1 MWRPYGF
8 RQVEPNTSHEIQV
21 TMSWDS
27 LPLIGVALLL
37 CWVFYSFAREKFSPD
52 VVVGIAVAVLLVS
65 QLLSPAD
72 VLSVLS
78 NSAPITIACMFILS
92 GALERTG
99 CVETLGNWLSRM
111 GGGSPWRTLFSL
123 MMTAM
128 LLSTFINNTPVVAIL
143 TPVAIALATQVGSKP
158 SKMLIPLS
166 YATIL
171 GGTMTM
177 IGTSTNILVDG
188 VARQM
193 GMEPFGMFD
202 ITLPGAIL
210 AAIGMVFILL
220 IGYRLLPERES
231 LSRQLRPDQ
240 ARTFMT
246 ELLVPHDSPVVN
258 QTISQASLNGNSGI
272 SVLKIFRGDEELS
285 TPLNDTLLHAGDRLV
300 LHTTMRD
307 FVELR
312 QNGLLAFNREDSANF
327 ETISTRDVMLAE
339 AIVGRNSRYSHR
351 PMRDLNLTA
360 RYGIH
365 VLAIHR
371 QNENIQNNLDE
382 FQLQFG
388 DVMLVEGTP
397 AQIKKFADNGELI
410 SLNSVQERAYRRNK
424 APIAIAAVVAVMV
437 LAALKV
443 MPIEGLAMIAAA
455 LVVATGCLDT
465 EDAYKAIDWRI
476 LTLIFGMLAISIA
489 MNKVGLVDTV
499 VSHVMTLA
507 PLLGPLFMLSFI
519 YLLTSV
525 LTEVISNNAVAVLVT
540 PMAIGVAQ
548 QLGADPRPFVVAVM
562 FAASASFATPIGYQT
577 NTFVYSAGGYRFSDF
592 MRIGVPLNLIMWAA
606 GSLIIPLI
614 WPLFP

>member
-1 MWRPYGF
+1 
-8 RQVEPNTSHEIQV
+8 
-21 TMSWDS
+21 MSWDS
-27 LPLIGVALLL
+27 LPMIGVAALL
-37 CWVFYSFAREKFSPD
+37 CWVFYAFAREKFSPD

-65 QLLSPAD
+65 TLITPAD
-72 VLSVLS
+72 VLGVLS
-78 NSAPITIACMFILS
+78 NSAPITIACMFVLS
-92 GALERTG
+92 AALERTG
-99 CVETLGNWLSRM
+99 CVDGLGKWLSQL
-111 GGGSPWRTLFSL
+111 GGGSPMRTLFSL
-123 MMTAM
+123 MLTGM

-143 TPVAIALATQVGSKP
+143 TPVAVALAAQVGSKA

-188 VARQM
+188 VARQN

-202 ITLPGAIL
+202 IFLPGLIMAGIGL
-210 AAIGMVFILL
+210 AYIML
-220 IGYRLLPERES
+220 IGHRLLPDRES
-231 LSRQLRPDQ
+231 LSKTLRPDQ
-240 ARTFMT
+240 ARPFMT
-246 ELLVPHDSPVVN
+246 ELLVPHDSPVIN
-258 QTISQASLNGNSGI
+258 QTISDAKLNGGSGI
-272 SVLKIFRGDEELS
+272 QVLKIFRGDEELS
-285 TPLNDTLLHAGDRLV
+285 TPLNTTVLSAGDRLV
-300 LHTTMRD
+300 LHANMHD
-307 FVELR
+307 FMELR
-312 QNGLLAFNREDSANF
+312 QNGLLTFNREQAANF
-327 ETISTRDVMLAE
+327 ETISTRDVVLAE

-371 QNENIQNNLDE
+371 HNENIQDNLDE

-397 AQIKKFADNGELI
+397 TQIKKFADNGDLI
-410 SLNSVQERAYRRNK
+410 SLNTVQERAYRRNK
-424 APIAIAAVVAVMV
+424 APIAIAAILAVMV
-437 LAALKV
+437 LAAFKV
-443 MPIEGLAMIAAA
+443 MPIEGLAMIGAAI
-455 LVVATGCLDT
+455 VIATGCLDT

-476 LTLIFGMLAISIA
+476 LTIIFGMLAISIA

-499 VSHVMTLA
+499 VAQVMSLS

-525 LTEVISNNAVAVLVT
+525 LTEIVSNNAVAVLLT
-540 PMAIGVAQ
+540 PIAMGVAY

-577 NTFVYSAGGYRFSDF
+577 NTFVYSAGGYRFTDF
-592 MRIGVPLNLIMWAA
+592 MRIGIPLNLIMWATA
-606 GSLIIPLI
+606 TLIIPLI
-614 WPLFP
+614 WPLFPA

>member
-1 MWRPYGF
+1 
-8 RQVEPNTSHEIQV
+8 
-21 TMSWDS
+21 MSWDS

-37 CWVFYSFAREKFSPD
+37 CWVFYAFARERFSPD

-65 QLLSPAD
+65 QLLSPAE
-72 VLSVLS
+72 VMGVLS

-92 GALERTG
+92 AALERTG
-99 CVETLGNWLSRM
+99 CVETLGNWLARM
-111 GGGSPWRTLFSL
+111 GGGSQWRTLFSL
-123 MMTAM
+123 MMTAL

-143 TPVAIALATQVGSKP
+143 TPVAIALATGIGSKP

-166 YATIL
+166 YATIF

-202 ITLPGAIL
+202 ITLPGLIL
-210 AAIGMVFILL
+210 AGIGMAFVLL
-220 IGYRLLPERES
+220 IGHRLLPERES

-240 ARTFMT
+240 SRTFMT
-246 ELLVPHDSPVVN
+246 ELLVPHDSPVIG
-258 QTISQASLNGNSGI
+258 QTISQANLNGNSGI
-272 SVLKIFRGDEELS
+272 RVLKIFRGDDELS
-285 TPLNDTLLHAGDRLV
+285 TPLNDTRLLAGDRLG
-300 LHTTMRD
+300 LHAGMRD

-312 QNGLLAFNREDSANF
+312 QNGLLAINRPDSF

-365 VLAIHR
+365 VLAVHR
-371 QNENIQNNLDE
+371 HNENIQDNLDDFE
-382 FQLQFG
+382 LQFG

-410 SLNSVQERAYRRNK
+410 SLNSVQERAYRRDK
-424 APIAIAAVVAVMV
+424 APIAIAAVLAVMV
-437 LAALKV
+437 LAAFKV

-525 LTEVISNNAVAVLVT
+525 LTEVVSNNAVAVLVT
-540 PMAIGVAQ
+540 PIAIGVAQ
-548 QLGADPRPFVVAVM
+548 QLGADPTPFVVAVM

-577 NTFVYSAGGYRFSDF
+577 NALVYAAGDYRFADF
-592 MRIGVPLNLIMWAA
+592 VRIGVPLN
-606 GSLIIPLI
+606 IIVGLAVCGA
-614 WPLFP
+614 LVLLG

>member
-1 MWRPYGF
+1 
-8 RQVEPNTSHEIQV
+8 
-21 TMSWDS
+21 MSWDS

-37 CWVFYSFAREKFSPD
+37 CWVFYAFAREKFSPD

-65 QLLSPAD
+65 QLLTPSE
-72 VLSVLS
+72 VLGVLS

-92 GALERTG
+92 AALERTG

-111 GGGSPWRTLFSL
+111 GGGSQWRTLFSL
-123 MMTAM
+123 MVTAL

-143 TPVAIALATQVGSKP
+143 TPVAIALATSIGSKP

-166 YATIL
+166 YATIF

-193 GMEPFGMFD
+193 GMEPFGMFE
-202 ITLPGAIL
+202 ITLPGLVL
-210 AAIGMVFILL
+210 AGIGMAFVLL
-220 IGYRLLPERES
+220 IGHRLLPDRES

-240 ARTFMT
+240 SRTFMT
-246 ELLVPHDSPVVN
+246 ELLVPHDSPVIG
-258 QTISQASLNGNSGI
+258 QTISQANLNGNSGI
-272 SVLKIFRGDEELS
+272 RVLKIFRGDDELS
-285 TPLNDTLLHAGDRLV
+285 TPLNDTRLLAGDRLV
-300 LHTTMRD
+300 LHAGMRD

-312 QNGLLAFNREDSANF
+312 QNGLLSINRADSF

-365 VLAIHR
+365 VLAVHR
-371 QNENIQNNLDE
+371 HNENIQDNLDDFE
-382 FQLQFG
+382 LQFG
-388 DVMLVEGTP
+388 DVMLVEGT
-397 AQIKKFADNGELI
+397 ASQIKKFADNGELI
-410 SLNSVQERAYRRNK
+410 SLNSVQERAYRRDK
-424 APIAIAAVVAVMV
+424 APIAIAAVLAVMV
-437 LAALKV
+437 LAAFKV

-499 VSHVMTLA
+499 VSHVMTLS

-519 YLLTSV
+519 YLLTSI
-525 LTEVISNNAVAVLVT
+525 LTEVVSNNAVAVLVT
-540 PMAIGVAQ
+540 PIAIGVAQ

-577 NTFVYSAGGYRFSDF
+577 NTFVYSAGGYRFTDF
-592 MRIGVPLNLIMWAA
+592 MRIGAPLNLIMWAA